1 MAANALRRTTFVSS
15 ASAAVVA
22 VVRDGGRGLEPGGDD
37 LLLLL
42 LALALALRLGA
53 AGVGEAKLVLGR
65 GIAAELHGRERGF
78 VHDVGGGV
86 ALPHHRR
93 DRRLLLSLGLLV
105 VVDGHLVDGL
115 LGLGLGRVGVGVAAL
130 RRRLR
135 LVAGLAPAALA
146 GAAAVGTLVAGG
158 RATRRDEGKEGDGCG
173 QTPRVSRDASLAP
186 RTPRVKE
193 NACFPRVKRR
203 RRAPATRRGAA
214 PERRGAGRTR
224 APPRDVVCRIGGR
237 GAFRFGRAIRWETA
251 GNAPSAGAVRAV
263 ARATFAFAG
272 LAAIGVAGTG
282 AAALGADDLA
292 LELARRA
299 GRAGTAGA
307 LSTAGGA

>member
-1 MAANALRRTTFVSS
+1 MAA
-15 ASAAVVA
+15 
-22 VVRDGGRGLEPGGDD
+22 VRVC
-37 LLLLL
+37 
-42 LALALALRLGA
+42 ARLS
-53 AGVGEAKLVLGR
+53 R
-65 GIAAELHGRERGF
+65 RERY
-78 VHDVGGGV
+78 
-86 ALPHHRR
+86 
-93 DRRLLLSLGLLV
+93 
-105 VVDGHLVDGL
+105 
-115 LGLGLGRVGVGVAAL
+115 
-130 RRRLR
+130 
-135 LVAGLAPAALA
+135 
-146 GAAAVGTLVAGG
+146 
-158 RATRRDEGKEGDGCG
+158 E
-173 QTPRVSRDASLAP
+173 Q
-186 RTPRVKE
+186 KE

-282 AAALGADDLA
+282 AAALGAA
-292 LELARRA
+292 PHPLELARRA